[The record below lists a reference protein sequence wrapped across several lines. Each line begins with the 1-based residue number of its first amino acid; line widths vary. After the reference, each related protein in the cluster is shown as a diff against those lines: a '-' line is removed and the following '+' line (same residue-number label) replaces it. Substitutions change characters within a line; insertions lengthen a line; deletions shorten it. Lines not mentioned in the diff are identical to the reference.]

1 LQSIG
6 PLTGTGNP
14 YSSPAWTLYTGDL
27 VSHDPENQISR
38 AYVTYTETSIFDMLK
53 SYISGPVY
61 AALGNHDSSPS
72 NIDSPHNLPGPLGQQ
87 FSWNYDHLSSL
98 WELGN
103 WIDSAGA
110 HQAATHYG
118 AYSVK
123 NAHGLRIITIN
134 TDFWYKS
141 NYLNFINTANPDNSG
156 ILAFL
161 IQELQKAEDSNE
173 RVWIV
178 GHVLSGWDGSNPLPN
193 PTDLFYQIVDRY
205 SPHVIANVFFGHT
218 HEDQVMI
225 YYSNN
230 GTVRNASTAL
240 TIGWIGPSITPLT
253 NLNSGYRMYE
263 VDTGSFDVYEAYTF
277 FSNVSSF
284 SSLKDTGPV
293 FEYEYSTR
301 EVYGAAI
308 NWPGD
313 APLNATF
320 WHHVTEAMEANGTLV
335 EVCNGFQGKS
345 SLKSPNCTSVAC
357 QEAKVCYMRSGSVA
371 LGRACPQGF
380 ASVQSPYTGKNF

>member
-1 LQSIG
+1 MQSIG

-14 YSSPAWTLYTGDL
+14 YACPAWTLYTGDL

-38 AYVTYTETSIFDMLK
+38 AYVTYTETSIFDMFK

-61 AALGNHDSSPS
+61 AALGNHDSSPT

-98 WELGN
+98 WELGD

-110 HQAATHYG
+110 QQAATHYG
-118 AYSVK
+118 AYFIK
-123 NAHGLRIITIN
+123 NSYGLRVITIN
-134 TDFWYKS
+134 SDFWYKA
-141 NYLNFINTANPDNSG
+141 NYLNFINTTNPDNSG

-161 IQELQKAEDSNE
+161 IQELQNAEDNNE

-178 GHVLSGWDGSNPLPN
+178 GHVLTGWDGSNPLPN

-205 SPHVIANVFFGHT
+205 SPHVIANIFFGHT
-218 HEDQVMI
+218 HEDQTII

-230 GTVRNASTAL
+230 GTSMNASTAL
-240 TIGWIGPSITPLT
+240 TSGWIGPSITPLT
-253 NLNSGYRMYE
+253 NLNSGCRMYE
-263 VDTGSFDVYEAYTF
+263 VDTGSFDIFDAYTF
-277 FSNVSSF
+277 ISNVSSF
-284 SSLKDTGPV
+284 STLNNTGPV

-301 EVYGAAI
+301 EVYGDAI
-308 NWPGD
+308 DWPAE

-320 WHHVTEAMEANGTLV
+320 WHQVTEAMEKNGTLV
-335 EVCNGFQGKS
+335 EIQNGFQGKS
-345 SLKSPNCTSVAC
+345 SPKSPNCTSTAC
-357 QEAKVCYMRSGSVA
+357 HEAKVCYMRSGSVA